1 MSYDIR
7 LENAVTGKVLMLDN
21 VHHMR
26 GATYVMGGTREAS
39 MSVTHN
45 YAKHFHVFGPKG
57 IREIYGKTGAE
68 SIPMLKE
75 AISLLGDDVDDDY
88 WKPTEGNA
96 KQALMQLLALAQMRP
111 DGVWNGD

>member
-7 LENAVTGKVLMLDN
+7 LEDAVTGKVLMLDN
-21 VHHMR
+21 AHHMK
-26 GATYVMGGTREAS
+26 GGTYAVGGTREAWLNI
-39 MSVTHN
+39 TYN
-45 YAKHFHVFGPKG
+45 YSEHFHVFGSKG